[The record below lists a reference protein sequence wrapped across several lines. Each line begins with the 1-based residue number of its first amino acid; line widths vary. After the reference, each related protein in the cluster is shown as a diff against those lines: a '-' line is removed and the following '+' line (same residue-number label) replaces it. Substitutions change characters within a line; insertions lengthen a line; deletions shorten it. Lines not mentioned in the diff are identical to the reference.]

1 MTTPTTGGPPAGGLD
16 YVEAE
21 VRRLLAEDPGIG
33 EQGIEVLH
41 RERVLVLRGEVE
53 SAARRQ
59 EILRAVQGRFPEL
72 AVRVDIAVSATHPPD
87 AAEELP

>member
-1 MTTPTTGGPPAGGLD
+1 MTTPATGGPPTGDLD

-33 EQGIEVLH
+33 EQGIEVRH

-53 SAARRQ
+53 SPGRRR
-59 EILRAVQGRFPEL
+59 EILRTVRNRFPGL
-72 AVRVDIAVSATHPPD
+72 ALRADISVSATHPPD
-87 AAEELP
+87 APEELP